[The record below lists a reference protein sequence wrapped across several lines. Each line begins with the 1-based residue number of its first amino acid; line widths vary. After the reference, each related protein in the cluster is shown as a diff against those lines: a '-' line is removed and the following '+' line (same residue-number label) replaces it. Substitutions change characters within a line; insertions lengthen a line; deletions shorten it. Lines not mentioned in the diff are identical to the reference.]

1 MSTLTKEIFISYS
14 RHDIEVAK
22 EIKADIEQT
31 TGVEC
36 WMDLDCID
44 CGDKYED
51 IIVKAI
57 DEAKIVIFFLSE
69 HSMQSEWTKDE
80 VRYALRTDKKVI
92 PVCIDGTQLSGWY
105 KLKLGGIDTVDYAD
119 PLHRTKFMRNICK
132 WTDRPVPPGLLGDE
146 DEGETGSKGGGIT
159 APKSRDIQQTAFYT
173 FVGIQTLVFGVI
185 LEAVVSMFF
194 FGLLTMPEG
203 QWAFR
208 YNVALAICLGLTMYA
223 TWSLFQKKRIAYAFL
238 CVLDI
243 LEFVFLCG
251 LARRIT
257 VFAQQSH
264 HTFHAYP
271 YTLLDSLGSFIV
283 TYGDV
288 TTVLLL
294 IFTLGTLHIG
304 TLSSVLFIKYP
315 GRSMWSRMK

>member
-1 MSTLTKEIFISYS
+1 MSHLEKKVFISHS
-14 RHDIEVAK
+14 S
-22 EIKADIEQT
+22 AD
-31 TGVEC
+31 
-36 WMDLDCID
+36 
-44 CGDKYED
+44 
-51 IIVKAI
+51 
-57 DEAKIVIFFLSE
+57 AKISDSLYRFLEQNGVGCWLDTHDLTPGIPYAKGIMQGLQACEAMVILISAKSIESSDVLNEIDQAHAAGKILFPVFIEEVELPYDFRYYLARRQWITAYDDRQKAFDDLLAALVNLGVD
-69 HSMQSEWTKDE
+69 HS
-80 VRYALRTDKKVI
+80 
-92 PVCIDGTQLSGWY
+92 
-105 KLKLGGIDTVDYAD
+105 
-119 PLHRTKFMRNICK
+119 
-132 WTDRPVPPGLLGDE
+132 
-146 DEGETGSKGGGIT
+146 ETGPGPS
-159 APKSRDIQQTAFYT
+159 KSRGIQQKAFYT

-223 TWSLFQKKRIAYAFL
+223 TWNLFQKKRIAYAFL

-257 VFAQQSH
+257 VFALQSH
-264 HTFHAYP
+264 HTFHTYP
-271 YTLLDSLGSFIV
+271 YALLDDLGRFIV

-294 IFTLGTLHIG
+294 IFTLGALHIG